1 MNKTPLALTITF
13 VVGFAVASW
22 IVTPESVEIPETD
35 APRSSA
41 FDSGA
46 PLEQRIS
53 TLEQAV
59 SQERQARQLL
69 QDEVLFLTNELD
81 RMPLID
87 PVGND
92 ADTEVA
98 TASESRESRRADYRR
113 RFTPEGRT
121 ELLIEAGFQPGRA
134 EYIVKRESELQMQAL
149 QARYEAERDG
159 APYDYSQRDSSGNA
173 LREELGDAEY
183 EQYLEANGRSTN
195 VAVSNVI
202 ESSPAQRA
210 GLQVGDEIV
219 RYDGYRVFSM
229 SDLSSQTMQGDPGFN
244 VAVDIMRDGVPMQVV
259 LPRGPVGVSAGRRY
273 SR

>member
-81 RMPLID
+81 RMLLID